1 MILNSPMLILIVP
14 TCGLDF
20 ITLPTSLV
28 TTPPPSPQRTFIL
41 EILKPLSYFSISNH
55 KNYTTLVV
63 LYLKKFDINLQ

>member
-14 TCGLDF
+14 TCGLEF
-20 ITLPTSLV
+20 INLPTSLV
-28 TTPPPSPQRTFIL
+28 TPPPLPLRTFIL
-41 EILKPLSYFSISNH
+41 EMLKPLSYFSISNH

>member
-28 TTPPPSPQRTFIL
+28 TTPPLPP
-41 EILKPLSYFSISNH
+41 
-55 KNYTTLVV
+55 KNIHIGDTKTT
-63 LYLKKFDINLQ
+63 

>member
-1 MILNSPMLILIVP
+1 MILNSPMLILIVL

-28 TTPPPSPQRTFIL
+28 TPPTLRTFIL
-41 EILKPLSYFSISNH
+41 EMLKISISNH

-63 LYLKKFDINLQ
+63 LYLKKFDIDLQ

>member
-20 ITLPTSLV
+20 ITLSTSLV
-28 TTPPPSPQRTFIL
+28 TPPPLRTFIL
-41 EILKPLSYFSISNH
+41 EMLKPLSYFSISSH

-63 LYLKKFDINLQ
+63 LYLKKFDIDLQ